1 MRLCGLQTST
11 VHNIPFDVWR
21 HEHTVWRIRWMDEGG
36 TGGTCNVGMCIKV
49 LVKRSE
55 ANISLEKPRRGWQYN
70 IEMDIYQTGYH
81 GME

>member
-1 MRLCGLQTST
+1 
-11 VHNIPFDVWR
+11 
-21 HEHTVWRIRWMDEGG
+21 MDEGG